1 MAAARV
7 VCGVIRESIA
17 VLGGLYSRWCC
28 AVRVARCFGIAKKG
42 GVCYYARE
50 VSEKFDINSL
60 NAAQREAVRT
70 LNGPVLILAGAGTGK
85 TRTVTCRIAHMLSK
99 GVNPRGILAL
109 TFTNKAANEMAE
121 RVAGLVTREAAK
133 QMTVCTFHSL
143 CVRILRQD
151 IGRLGY
157 KENFSIYTGSDQSG
171 LIKRLIMEY
180 GARREKLEPAQVISV
195 YSAARNKGL
204 SHKEIEDS
212 LISAV
217 AGAYQRELKAQ
228 NAVDFDDLLILTER
242 LLRCYPDVHEKWKKR
257 FSYITVDEFQDTNSL
272 QMSLLRQLVGDE
284 MNVCVVGDDD
294 QSIYGWRGAQISN
307 ILEFE
312 SFFPNPTVIKLEENY
327 RCTRQVLD
335 CANALI
341 RHNAGR
347 RDKTLRT
354 VKEGEYP
361 VRLVAMPGSD
371 DEAEFIADEIDELH
385 SRKRLAWER
394 FAVLFRANAQSRAL
408 EMALRERHIPYR
420 MVGTKSFFDR
430 REVKD
435 LVSYLNLMDNP
446 EADLHLLRVLNTPPR
461 GIGANTATFAI
472 DRSRELKQSI
482 WATLQE
488 PTFLEDCSARSQASI
503 QAFTELVAR
512 YREAFLAG
520 ERDFSEIL
528 AEFLEETEYEDY
540 ISRSCKTEE
549 ERQQRQAAIDDV
561 KSALRQFWHPG
572 RKLTDFLAGLSLDDD
587 REDDDIEN
595 KSGVCLITMHAA
607 KGLEFP
613 HVYIVGVE
621 KGLLPHNRA
630 VDEGNLDEE
639 RRLFYVGITR
649 AQERLTLTYCAHRTR
664 YGKEEACDPSPFI
677 GEIPV
682 SMYEF
687 IDYDEMMKQPAS
699 DEECQDFFS
708 SLRELLED

>member
-1 MAAARV
+1 MR
-7 VCGVIRESIA
+7 G
-17 VLGGLYSRWCC
+17 
-28 AVRVARCFGIAKKG
+28 
-42 GVCYYARE
+42 E
-50 VSEKFDINSL
+50 VSQKFDINSL

-109 TFTNKAANEMAE
+109 TFTNKAANEMAD
-121 RVAGLVTREAAK
+121 RVAGLVDRAAAR

-171 LIKRLIMEY
+171 LIKRLIMEH
-180 GARREKLEPAQVISV
+180 GARQEKLEPAQVISA
-195 YSAARNKGL
+195 YSAVRNKGL
-204 SHKEIEDS
+204 THKEIQDD
-212 LISAV
+212 LIARV

-242 LLRCYPDVHEKWKKR
+242 LLRCYPDVHEKWNKR

-272 QMSLLRQLVGDE
+272 QMSLLRQLVGEE

-341 RHNAGR
+341 RHNVGR

-361 VRLVAMPGSD
+361 VRLVAMPGAD
-371 DEAEFIADEIDELH
+371 AEAEFLADEIDELH
-385 SRKRLAWER
+385 SRKRMAWEC
-394 FAVLFRANAQSRAL
+394 FAVLFRANAQSRVL
-408 EMALRERHIPYR
+408 EMALRERRIPYR

-435 LVSYLNLMDNP
+435 LVSYLQIMDNP
-446 EADLHLLRVLNTPPR
+446 AADLHLLRVLNTPPR
-461 GIGANTATFAI
+461 GISANTAGLAI
-472 DRSRELKQSI
+472 DSSRELHKSV
-482 WATLQE
+482 WDTLLDETFLQE
-488 PTFLEDCSARSQASI
+488 CSTRSQASI
-503 QAFTELVAR
+503 QAFTELISR
-512 YREAFLAG
+512 YREEFAAG
-520 ERDFSEIL
+520 ERDFADIL
-528 AEFLEETEYEDY
+528 SDMLMEMEYEAY

-572 RKLTDFLAGLSLDDD
+572 RKLTDFLASLSLDDD
-587 REDDDIEN
+587 RDEDDIES

-621 KGLLPHNRA
+621 QGVLPHSRS
-630 VDEGNLDEE
+630 VDEGNMDEE

-649 AQERLTLTYCAHRTR
+649 AQERLTLTYCARRMR
-664 YGKEEACDPSPFI
+664 YGKEESCAPSCFV

-682 SMYEF
+682 GMYEF
-687 IDYDEMMKQPAS
+687 IDYDEMMKKPAS
-699 DEECQDFFS
+699 EDECMAFFS
-708 SLRELLED
+708 SMKDLLDD

>member
-1 MAAARV
+1 MEDIV
-7 VCGVIRESIA
+7 
-17 VLGGLYSRWCC
+17 YSN
-28 AVRVARCFGIAKKG
+28 VFQSGCFHAIIGT
-42 GVCYYARE
+42 E

-70 LNGPVLILAGAGTGK
+70 LSGPVLILAGAGTGK
-85 TRTVTCRIAHMLSK
+85 TRTVTCRIAHMLSR
-99 GVNPRGILAL
+99 GVNPQGILAL

-121 RVAGLVTREAAK
+121 RVAGLVDKKAAR

-171 LIKRLIMEY
+171 LIKRLIMEF
-180 GARREKLEPAQVISV
+180 GARREKLEPAQVIAA
-195 YSAARNKGL
+195 YSAVRNRGL
-204 SHKEIEDS
+204 TYKEIEDS

-242 LLRCYPDVHEKWKKR
+242 LLRCYPDVHEKWRKR
-257 FSYITVDEFQDTNSL
+257 FSHITVDEFQDTNSL

-347 RDKTLRT
+347 REKTLRT
-354 VKEGEYP
+354 VKQGEYP
-361 VRLVAMPGSD
+361 VRLAAMPGAE
-371 DEAEFIADEIDELH
+371 DEAGFIAGELETL
-385 SRKRLAWER
+385 RQTKRMAWED
-394 FAVLFRANAQSRAL
+394 FAVLFRANAQSRLL

-435 LVSYLNLMDNP
+435 LVSFLQLLDNP
-446 EADLHLLRVLNTPPR
+446 EADLHLLRILNTPPR
-461 GIGANTATFAI
+461 GISTTSANMAI
-472 DRSRELKQSI
+472 DCSRRLKRSI
-482 WATLQE
+482 WDTLVDE
-488 PTFLEDCSARSQASI
+488 EVLKENFSERSQGSI
-503 QAFTELVAR
+503 RAFTELVAR
-512 YREAFLAG
+512 YRDAFAAG
-520 ERDFSEIL
+520 ERDFADL
-528 AEFLEETEYEDY
+528 LHEFLQETEFEAY
-540 ISRSCKTEE
+540 IARTCKTDE
-549 ERQQRQAAIDDV
+549 ERAQRQAAIDDV
-561 KSALRQFWHPG
+561 KNALRQFWNPG
-572 RKLTDFLAGLSLDDD
+572 RKLRDFLSSISLDDD
-587 REDDDIEN
+587 RDDDDIEK

-621 KGLLPHNRA
+621 QGLLPHTRS
-630 VDEGNLDEE
+630 VDEGNMDEE

-649 AQERLTLTYCAHRTR
+649 AQERLTLTYCARRRR
-664 YGKEEACDPSPFI
+664 YGQEEKCAPSCFI
-677 GEIPV
+677 NEIPAA
-682 SMYEF
+682 MYEYV
-687 IDYDEMMKQPAS
+687 DYDKLMNTPVSE
-699 DEECQDFFS
+699 DECMSFFDS
-708 SLRELLED
+708 MRAMLEE

>member
-1 MAAARV
+1 MPRA
-7 VCGVIRESIA
+7 
-17 VLGGLYSRWCC
+17 
-28 AVRVARCFGIAKKG
+28 
-42 GVCYYARE
+42 

-60 NAAQREAVRT
+60 NTAQREAVRT

-85 TRTVTCRIAHMLSK
+85 TRTVTCRIAHMLSR

-121 RVAGLVTREAAK
+121 RVAGLVDRKAAK

-180 GARREKLEPAQVISV
+180 GARQEKLEPAQVLTA
-195 YSAARNKGL
+195 YSAVRNKGL
-204 SHKEIEDS
+204 TYKEIEDS

-228 NAVDFDDLLILTER
+228 NAVDFDDLLTLTER
-242 LLRCYPDVHEKWKKR
+242 LLRCYPDVHEKWQKR

-272 QMSLLRQLVGDE
+272 QMSLLGQLVGE
-284 MNVCVVGDDD
+284 HRNICVVGDDD

-341 RHNAGR
+341 RHNTGR

-354 VKEGEYP
+354 VKEGMYP
-361 VRLVAMPGSD
+361 VRLIAMPGAEQ
-371 DEAEFIADEIDELH
+371 EAELIAHEIETRHAQD
-385 SRKRLAWER
+385 RQPWEK
-394 FAVLFRANAQSRAL
+394 FAVLFRANAQSRVL
-408 EMALRERHIPYR
+408 EMTLREHHIPYR

-435 LVSYLNLMDNP
+435 LVSYLQLMDNP
-446 EADLHLLRVLNTPPR
+446 EADLHLLRILNTPPR
-461 GIGANTATFAI
+461 GISANTANFAI
-472 DRSRELKQSI
+472 DRSRELKKSI
-482 WATLQE
+482 WETLLD
-488 PTFLEDCSARSQASI
+488 PSFLEDCSTRSQASI
-503 QAFTELVAR
+503 QAFTELVTR
-512 YREAFLAG
+512 YREAFLG
-520 ERDFSEIL
+520 SERCFAEL
-528 AEFLEETEYEDY
+528 LQEFLTEVEYEAY
-540 ISRSCKTEE
+540 LSRSCKTEE
-549 ERQQRQAAIDDV
+549 ERAQRQAAVDDI
-561 KSALRQFWHPG
+561 KSALRQFWLPG
-572 RKLTDFLAGLSLDDD
+572 RKLTDFLSGLSLDDD
-587 REDDDIEN
+587 RDDDDIEN

-621 KGLLPHNRA
+621 QGLLPHNRS

-649 AQERLTLTYCAHRTR
+649 AQDRLTLTYCAKRSR
-664 YGKEEACDPSPFI
+664 YGKEERCAPSCFI
-677 GEIPV
+677 GEIPKEF
-682 SMYEF
+682 YEF
-687 IDYDEMMKQPAS
+687 TDYDALMTTPAS
-699 DEECQDFFS
+699 EDECLSFFDS
-708 SLRELLED
+708 MRALLDDD

>member
-1 MAAARV
+1 M
-7 VCGVIRESIA
+7 
-17 VLGGLYSRWCC
+17 
-28 AVRVARCFGIAKKG
+28 RC
-42 GVCYYARE
+42 E

-60 NAAQREAVRT
+60 NQAQREAVRT

-85 TRTVTCRIAHMLSK
+85 TRTVTCRIANMLAK
-99 GVNPRGILAL
+99 GVNPHGILAL

-121 RVAGLVTREAAK
+121 RVAGLVDRDAARR
-133 QMTVCTFHSL
+133 MTVCTFHSL

-171 LIKRLIMEY
+171 LIKRLIMEH
-180 GARREKLEPAQVISV
+180 GARREKLEPAQVLSV
-195 YSAARNKGL
+195 YSAVRNKGL
-204 SHKEIEDS
+204 TYKEIEDD
-212 LISAV
+212 LISAI
-217 AGAYQRELKAQ
+217 AKSYQRELKAQ

-242 LLRCYPDVHEKWKKR
+242 LLRCYPDVHEKWQQR

-272 QMSLLRQLVGDE
+272 QMSLLRQLVGDD

-347 RDKTLRT
+347 REKTLRT

-361 VRLVAMPGSD
+361 VRLVAMPGAE
-371 DEAEFIADEIDELH
+371 DEAEFIADELEELH
-385 SRKRLAWER
+385 SKKRLAWEK
-394 FAVLFRANAQSRAL
+394 FAVLFRANAQSRVL
-408 EMALRERHIPYR
+408 EMTLREHHIPYR

-435 LVSYLNLMDNP
+435 MVSYLSIMANP
-446 EADLHLLRVLNTPPR
+446 DADLHLLRILNTPPR
-461 GIGANTATFAI
+461 GISATTAGLAI
-472 DRSRELKQSI
+472 DRSRDLRKSVWE
-482 WATLQE
+482 TLLE
-488 PTFLEDCSARSQASI
+488 PSFLEDCSTRSQASI
-503 QAFTELVAR
+503 QAFTELITR
-512 YREAFLAG
+512 YRDEFATG
-520 ERDFSEIL
+520 ERDYSDIL
-528 AEFLEETEYEDY
+528 AELLEEMKYEDY
-540 ISRSCKTEE
+540 ISRSCKTDE
-549 ERQQRQAAIDDV
+549 ERQQRQSAIDDV
-561 KSALRQFWHPG
+561 KTALRQFWHPG
-572 RKLTDFLAGLSLDDD
+572 RKLSDFLSSISLDDD
-587 REDDDIEN
+587 RDDDDIES

-621 KGLLPHNRA
+621 KGLMPHNRA

-649 AQERLTLTYCAHRTR
+649 AQERLTLTYCAKRMR
-664 YGKEEACDPSPFI
+664 YGKEEACEPSCFI
-677 GEIPV
+677 NEIPAG
-682 SMYEF
+682 MFEY
-687 IDYDEMMKQPAS
+687 IDYDEMMKKPAS
-699 DEECQDFFS
+699 EEECIDFFA
-708 SLRELLED
+708 SLRELLDD

>member
-1 MAAARV
+1 M
-7 VCGVIRESIA
+7 
-17 VLGGLYSRWCC
+17 
-28 AVRVARCFGIAKKG
+28 
-42 GVCYYARE
+42 
-50 VSEKFDINSL
+50 SEKFDINSL

-85 TRTVTCRIAHMLSK
+85 TRTVTCRIAHMLAC

-109 TFTNKAANEMAE
+109 TFTNKAANEMAD
-121 RVAGLVTREAAK
+121 RVAGLVDRKAAR

-180 GARREKLEPAQVISV
+180 GARREKLEPAQVISA
-195 YSAARNKGL
+195 YSAVRNKGL
-204 SHKEIEDS
+204 TYKDIEDS
-212 LISAV
+212 LISTV

-228 NAVDFDDLLILTER
+228 NAVDFDDLLILAER
-242 LLRCYPDVHEKWKKR
+242 LLRCYPDVHERWKKR

-354 VKEGEYP
+354 VKEGEFP
-361 VRLVAMPGSD
+361 VRLVAMPGAE
-371 DEAEFIADEIDELH
+371 DEAEFIVEELEDLH
-385 SRKRLAWER
+385 SSRRLPWEK
-394 FAVLFRANAQSRAL
+394 FAVLFRANAQSRVL
-408 EMALRERHIPYR
+408 EMALREHHIPYR

-435 LVSYLNLMDNP
+435 LVSYLHMLNNP
-446 EADLHLLRVLNTPPR
+446 DADLHLLRVLNTPAR
-461 GIGANTATFAI
+461 GISPTTAGLAV
-472 DRSRELKQSI
+472 DSSRELRKSV
-482 WATLQE
+482 WETLLE
-488 PTFLEDCSARSQASI
+488 PSFLADCSSRSQASI
-503 QAFTELVAR
+503 QAFTDLVQR
-512 YREAFLAG
+512 YREAFSS
-520 ERDFSEIL
+520 EDRDFADVLE
-528 AEFLEETEYEDY
+528 EFLQEIEYEAY
-540 ISRSCKTEE
+540 ISRSCKTDE

-561 KSALRQFWHPG
+561 KTALRQFWHPG
-572 RKLTDFLAGLSLDDD
+572 RKLSDFLASLSLDDD
-587 REDDDIEN
+587 REDDDIEK

-649 AQERLTLTYCAHRTR
+649 AQERLTLTYCAKRMR
-664 YGKEEACDPSPFI
+664 YGKEEACDPSCFI
-677 GEIPV
+677 NEIPV
-682 SMYEF
+682 GMYEF
-687 IDYDEMMKQPAS
+687 VDYAEMMKKPAS
-699 DEECQDFFS
+699 EEECMDFFS
-708 SLRELLED
+708 SIRAMLDD

>member
-1 MAAARV
+1 MVNPNASALRHLWFDLQMGVGCARMR
-7 VCGVIRESIA
+7 G
-17 VLGGLYSRWCC
+17 
-28 AVRVARCFGIAKKG
+28 
-42 GVCYYARE
+42 E

-60 NAAQREAVRT
+60 NPAQREAVRT

-85 TRTVTCRIAHMLSK
+85 TRTVTCRIAHMLSC

-121 RVAGLVTREAAK
+121 RVAGLVDRKAAK

-157 KENFSIYTGSDQSG
+157 KENFSIYTGSEQSG
-171 LIKRLIMEY
+171 LIKRLIMEH
-180 GARREKLEPAQVISV
+180 GARHEKLEPAQVIAAYSSV
-195 YSAARNKGL
+195 RNKGL
-204 SHKEIEDS
+204 THKEIEDS
-212 LISAV
+212 LISTV
-217 AGAYQRELKAQ
+217 AGAYQRALKRQ

-257 FSYITVDEFQDTNSL
+257 FTYITVDEFQDTNSL
-272 QMSLLRQLVGDE
+272 QMSLLGQLVGE
-284 MNVCVVGDDD
+284 ERNICVVGDDD

-347 RDKTLRT
+347 REKTLRT
-354 VKEGEYP
+354 VKEGRYP
-361 VRLVAMPGSD
+361 VRLIAMPGATE
-371 DEAEFIADEIDELH
+371 EAEFVADEIETRHAQD
-385 SRKRLAWER
+385 RLEWEK
-394 FAVLFRANAQSRAL
+394 FAVLFRANAQSRVL
-408 EMALRERHIPYR
+408 EMTLREHRIPYR

-435 LVSYLNLMDNP
+435 IVSYLQLMDNA
-446 EADLHLLRVLNTPPR
+446 EADMHLLRVLNTPPR
-461 GIGANTATFAI
+461 GIGDTTANLII
-472 DRSRELKQSI
+472 DTSRELKKSI
-482 WATLQE
+482 WVTLQDD
-488 PTFLEDCSARSQASI
+488 TLLNDCSNSSQTRI
-503 QAFTELVAR
+503 KAFTELILR
-512 YREAFLAG
+512 YQQAFLEG
-520 ERDFSEIL
+520 ERSFADL
-528 AEFLEETEYEDY
+528 LEELLEEIDYEGHLTR
-540 ISRSCKTEE
+540 ICKTEE
-549 ERQQRQAAIDDV
+549 ERSQRLAAVDDI
-561 KSALRQFWHPG
+561 KTALRQFWQPG
-572 RKLTDFLAGLSLDDD
+572 HKLTDFLAGLSLDED
-587 REDDDIEN
+587 REDEDIEK

-621 KGLLPHNRA
+621 QGLLPHNRS
-630 VDEGNLDEE
+630 VDEGHLDEE

-649 AQERLTLTYCAHRTR
+649 AQERLTLTYCAKRSR
-664 YGKEEACDPSPFI
+664 YGKEEKCAPSCFI
-677 GEIPV
+677 GEIPTHC
-682 SMYEF
+682 YEF
-687 IDYDEMMKQPAS
+687 VDYDKVMTQPAS
-699 DEECQDFFS
+699 EEDCMSFFDSMRAMLDED
-708 SLRELLED
+708 